1 MLRGEGLDA
10 GWSVGNNPVL
20 GGGMA
25 EHPVSVD
32 RERDR
37 VCGEECCGYTA

>member
-1 MLRGEGLDA
+1 MRGG
-10 GWSVGNNPVL
+10 GVGNNPVL

-25 EHPVSVD
+25 EYPVSVD
-32 RERDR
+32 RGR